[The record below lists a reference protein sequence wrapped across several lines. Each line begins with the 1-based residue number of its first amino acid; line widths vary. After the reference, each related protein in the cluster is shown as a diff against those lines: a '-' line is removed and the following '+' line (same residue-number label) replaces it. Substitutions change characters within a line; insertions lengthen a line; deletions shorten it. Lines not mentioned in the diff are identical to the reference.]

1 MIEFVQKYLWWIV
14 MILITPIV
22 LFSYIVYS
30 INKIFEQLE
39 VNIDEDDGV
48 F

>member
-30 INKIFEQLE
+30 INKIFE
-39 VNIDEDDGV
+39 VNIDEEDGV